1 MKTICIFLF
10 FLLATGVQSSA
21 QKGLP
26 ETGEIDKADLQMTEC
41 EFDKGAEAVK
51 LIDWA
56 SIYFN
61 GTTFHPAIFGTVYE
75 RRIRIKILKEKGLR
89 KGNVVIPYISYDDYE
104 KIIKLEA
111 YTYNIDESGNIKTTK
126 VDKAS
131 IYKKKINAGITEM
144 IIAFPEVK
152 VGSVIEYRYKM
163 ERMFSSSM
171 NDWYFQDD
179 IPVRYS
185 EYEVEMPS
193 YLQFKAKMYAPVKPA
208 VSEVKMKNE
217 KGTDPA
223 GYGKN
228 EPTLKKSYI
237 MQNIT
242 SIKEEPFM
250 GSVSDYR
257 QRVEFLLT
265 SVDRYGYVID
275 MSTTWSLMVEGLNK
289 YKYFGLQLEEFMPK
303 TLRLVEEWKAIPDM
317 KTRIRT
323 VFKHVQE
330 TMTSN
335 EDDGIFSY
343 DGIEEAYNKK
353 TGSTADINL
362 LLLNLLIKV
371 GVKTTPILF
380 STRDHGLVNTTYPDV
395 NQFNTVM
402 AYVAVDD
409 KYWILDAS
417 DKLSSCTL
425 IPEQVVNSNGFLL
438 QGTGGKWLEVLES
451 KVKYKVFTAVQ
462 ASISADGKMI
472 GEATVNC
479 SGYAK
484 RDRGSS
490 WTKNKEEFKTKFFSI
505 PDMSVNLD
513 SIAVNNIND
522 ESLPL
527 EQKVKFNAA
536 LNRSGEYTYFP
547 VKIFSG
553 IEKNPF
559 IAQQRISDIEFGYLQ
574 DYTIVGSFTIPEGYA
589 IDAIPENISL
599 TMPDK
604 SIVFNRVM
612 TTNENQL
619 SVRMS
624 VEFKNS
630 FYPVETYEDFRHFYK
645 NLFSTLNEQVVIKK
659 KQ

>member
-1 MKTICIFLF
+1 MRKAMISFI
-10 FLLATGVQSSA
+10 LLLYFAMPALA

-26 ETGEIDKADLQMTEC
+26 ETGEIDKADLLMTDC

-61 GTTFHPAIFGTVYE
+61 GTTFHPAIFGIVYE

-152 VGSVIEYRYKM
+152 VGTVIEYRYKM

-179 IPVRYS
+179 IPVKYS

-193 YLQFKAKMYAPVKPA
+193 YLQFKEKMYAPVKPA

-237 MQNIT
+237 MQNIP

-257 QRVEFLLT
+257 QRVEFLLA
-265 SVDRYGYVID
+265 SVDGYGYVID

-317 KTRIRT
+317 KTRIKA
-323 VFKHVQE
+323 VFKHIQE
-330 TMTSN
+330 TMTVDDN
-335 EDDGIFSY
+335 EGIFSY

-362 LLLNLLIKV
+362 LLLNLLMKV
-371 GVKTTPILF
+371 GVKAYPILF
-380 STRDHGLVNTTYPDV
+380 STRDNGLVNTTYPDV

-402 AYVAVDD
+402 VYAAVDD
-409 KYWILDAS
+409 KYWVMDAS

-425 IPEQVVNSNGFLL
+425 IPAQVVNSNGFVL
-438 QGTGGKWLEVLES
+438 QGAGGKWMEVLEN
-451 KVKYKVFTAVQ
+451 KIKYKVFTAVK
-462 ASISADGKMI
+462 AEISADGKMT
-472 GEATVNC
+472 GDATVTC

-490 WTKNKEEFKTKFFSI
+490 WTKNKEEFKQKFFSI
-505 PDMSVNLD
+505 PDMTVNLD
-513 SIAVNNIND
+513 DIVVNTNYTD
-522 ESLPL
+522 SLPL
-527 EQKVKFNAA
+527 EQKVKFNCM
-536 LNRSGEYTYFP
+536 LNRSGEYTYFT
-547 VKIFSG
+547 VNIFSG
-553 IEKNPF
+553 IDKNPF
-559 IAQQRISDIEFGYLQ
+559 IAEQRISDIEYGYLQ
-574 DYTIVGSFTIPEGYA
+574 NYTLVGTFSIPEGYV
-589 IDAIPENISL
+589 IDAMPENISL

-604 SIVFNRVM
+604 TIVFNRVM
-612 TTNENQL
+612 TANENQL
-619 SVRMS
+619 NVRML
-624 VEFKNS
+624 VDFKNS
-630 FYPVETYEDFRHFYK
+630 FYAVGDYVDFREFYK
-645 NLFSTLNEQVVIKK
+645 KLSSTLNEQVVIKK
-659 KQ
+659 K